1 MDDCE
6 GPRFHARTCAQI
18 QRQARPRREASSAAA
33 DAAGATPEASAFF
46 GTFTPE
52 TFALLTPV
60 GGGESDLAAI
70 APRES
75 GHVLEVATRDLS
87 TYEGFAQADYE
98 SARDAFVTFLSG
110 RPGVIAEYQWV
121 SPVDPN
127 VAVGMTVYE
136 SFEAWGAIWSDEAF
150 FSAPEYAGFIGAYP
164 PGGGFLS
171 APKK

>member
-1 MDDCE
+1 MNHLCPQWIRLSLRDDV
-6 GPRFHARTCAQI
+6 
-18 QRQARPRREASSAAA
+18 
-33 DAAGATPEASAFF
+33 AF
-46 GTFTPE
+46 
-52 TFALLTPV
+52 
-60 GGGESDLAAI
+60 DLAAI

-75 GHVLEVATRDLS
+75 GYVLEVATRDLS